1 MSFRSSS
8 IKFQILKS
16 FFLVSFIPVMI
27 IYIFLGFSL
36 WTLYNRFVESNVTR
50 HVFLTKETLKFLLE
64 NNTKD
69 RSKILNYLKYEERV
83 GHIKI
88 WVVND
93 KGHILYRVNDLPYHY
108 LSLLKLNK
116 KSDFFKKNGLYV
128 YQIFVNGS
136 KYILIFKVNKD
147 YASTKYIFRHIFAF
161 WLVFLVILLIISSI
175 YALLLSYKITD
186 PIYTLKNAAEKIA
199 DGNLDVRVDIQA
211 NNELQNLAEAF
222 NYMVLKIN
230 NSYKQISTLL
240 EHFKNFLNLIG
251 CIIIYFDNEGNIIYA
266 NKAIKNL
273 GYNQDEYKN
282 LTIYDICPDLNRNFL
297 DSSKEKSVN
306 KIFLNNKEKQKI
318 PYLAA
323 IYEMVLEGKVFFI
336 MSALSLEDI
345 YILNRKLKEEKEKL
359 LVTLKSIADAV
370 IVIDDKGYISI
381 VNKKVRELTGYSE
394 DEALNKRI
402 DQIIKIYN
410 DDGPIDV
417 LAPQEK
423 FVSKRTN
430 LFLVKKDG
438 EKVFINYSISP
449 IINENN
455 LLGYVIVVRD
465 ITVEKAIQDQIIK
478 TEKLKSI
485 SLLAGGIAHDFNNII
500 AAILGNIEL
509 VKLKIDKKDIDAK
522 KYIENVL
529 KSLDVAKNLTNQL
542 LTFAKGGEPIK
553 EISSLKDIIVDST
566 NFVLAGSNI
575 KCHFFFPAD
584 LWLTK
589 IDKAQISQVIQNL
602 VINARHAMKNT
613 GNIYISCK
621 NISSK
626 EASSLGLY
634 PPREYIEISIKDQ
647 GIGIPKENIKRIF
660 EPFFTTKKD
669 GSGLGLAITASII
682 HKHNGHIRV
691 ESQVGIG
698 TTFYLYLP
706 AFPSSKT
713 DKIVAS
719 SQEKYE
725 DKNVDHKKLRIL
737 VIDDEELVRETTKE
751 ILNLLSYE
759 VVLAEDGEKGL
770 SIYREYMKSNPFDLV
785 ILDYTIPGSMN
796 GKDICK
802 QLLKIDPEAR
812 VIIASG
818 YANDP
823 VMSNYKNYGFKARL
837 IKPYTIDQLK
847 EAIYAVLHGE

>member
-16 FFLVSFIPVMI
+16 FFLVSFVPVMI
-27 IYIFLGFSL
+27 IYTFLGFSL

-116 KSDFFKKNGLYV
+116 KSDFFKKNGLYI
-128 YQIFVNGS
+128 YQIFVDGS

-230 NSYKQISTLL
+230 NSYRQISTLL

-297 DSSKEKSVN
+297 DSSKEKSIS

-394 DEALNKRI
+394 DKALNKRI
-402 DQIIKIYN
+402 DQVIKIYN
-410 DDGPIDV
+410 NDGPIDI

-522 KYIENVL
+522 KYIENIL

-613 GNIYISCK
+613 GNIYIFCK

-626 EASSLGLY
+626 EASFLGLY

-823 VMSNYKNYGFKARL
+823 VMSNFKNYGFKARL

-847 EAIYAVLHGE
+847 EAIYAVLHRE